1 MPPVDVEVLPPV
13 CNEGE
18 SQHSADIAGTSD
30 LGEVAFRK
38 MMKRR
43 WQLALAVVIVV
54 GLNLAFLLSFWN
66 RFLGPGVSGMFLEF
80 ASRLLSGKVPYR
92 DFYVVV
98 TPFYIFR
105 TAAIVKLFGPSIA
118 VLRLVDIGYRCAL
131 AAILVIWLSKVVR
144 IPYAALGALAAI
156 AVFSTD
162 PADPLI
168 SYHLE
173 ATFWALIG
181 AFLISYVKWEQ
192 RDSLRNISLICSS
205 GVCCSICFFT
215 KQTEGGGITLAL
227 FIVIAGLSI
236 RDLGLRA
243 AVLRL
248 LAFCTGWILPAG
260 GVLGWLASKGA
271 LRAFAIAI
279 FADGP
284 SAKGS
289 PGHLLARVFVDGA
302 GSWPGNAVYLLFAI
316 CTMCLVVQVVRKG
329 RAAPFSAAPA
339 MLPLTVIAAAGAAA
353 LLAGYAGGAFVLR
366 SSVLAYSLE
375 IWSILFGF
383 FGVFSLAIYYTL
395 ILTRRSMTEAERQR
409 WLLVMASFWI
419 CYTMSWSWVAWGP
432 MAFPSLGVVIAFM
445 LEDLLSRPRTSV
457 LRYSFAAAAVLL
469 LSVCEAGRVSCP
481 FSWDS
486 WTDDPIRNA
495 TASSR
500 QPALNGIYMSPEMA
514 AFVDRLT
521 SLIHDHSRANDS
533 VFIYSY
539 QPLWYVLAD
548 RWPPTYAQV
557 HFFDVAPDDLCRRD
571 AERIVKARPA
581 LIVDFVDDSELW
593 NEELFRAG
601 QRSGQRDL
609 HDQMYQLIHTSYRLE
624 AAIPMKESP
633 VPVRVFVLRS
643 EE

>member
-1 MPPVDVEVLPPV
+1 MPPLDVEVLPPV
-13 CNEGE
+13 CSEGE
-18 SQHSADIAGTSD
+18 SQHSADIVGTGD
-30 LGEVAFRK
+30 FGEIAFRK
-38 MMKRR
+38 RTKRR
-43 WQLALAVVIVV
+43 RQLALAVVIVV

-80 ASRLLSGKVPYR
+80 ASRLLSGKVPYK

-98 TPFYIFR
+98 TPFYIFK
-105 TAAIVKLFGPSIA
+105 TAAIVKLFGPSLA

-144 IPYAALGALAAI
+144 IPYASLGALAAV

-162 PADPLI
+162 SADPLI

-173 ATFWALIG
+173 ATFWATVG
-181 AFLISYVKWEQ
+181 AFLLSYVKWEQ
-192 RDSLRNISLICSS
+192 RKSLSNFSLICCS
-205 GVCCSICFFT
+205 GACCSVCFFT

-236 RDLGLRA
+236 RDLSLRPA
-243 AVLRL
+243 ISRI
-248 LAFCTGWILPAG
+248 LAFCTGWMLPAG
-260 GVLGWLASKGA
+260 AVLGWLASKGA

-289 PGHLLARVFVDGA
+289 PGHILTRVFLDGY
-302 GSWPGNAVYLLFAI
+302 GSWPGNAAYLLFAI
-316 CTMCLVVQVVRKG
+316 CIMFLVVRVVRKG
-329 RAAPFSAAPA
+329 CSVPPSAAPV
-339 MLPLTVIAAAGAAA
+339 MLQLAVIAAAGAAA
-353 LLAGYAGGAFVLR
+353 LLAGYAGGAFVPR
-366 SSVLAYSLE
+366 SFITADRLE
-375 IWSILFGF
+375 TWSIYFGF
-383 FGVFSLAIYYTL
+383 FGVSSLAVYYTL
-395 ILTRRSMTEAERQR
+395 ILTQRGMTEAERQR

-457 LRYSFAAAAVLL
+457 LRSSLAAAAVLL
-469 LSVCEAGRVSCP
+469 LSVCEAGRVSRP
-481 FSWDS
+481 FCWDS
-486 WTDDPIRNA
+486 WTDGPIRNA
-495 TASSR
+495 TATSR

-521 SLIHDHSRANDS
+521 SLIDDHSRVNDS

-557 HFFDVAPDDLCRRD
+557 HFFDVTPDDLCRRD
-571 AERIVKARPA
+571 AERIVKERPA
-581 LIVDFVDDSELW
+581 LIVDFVGDSELW
-593 NEELFRAG
+593 NQELFRAG

-609 HDQMYQLIHTSYRLE
+609 HDQMYRLIHTSYRLE
-624 AAIPMKESP
+624 AAISIKESP

-643 EE
+643 KE

>member
-1 MPPVDVEVLPPV
+1 MAVSYTHLDVY
-13 CNEGE
+13 
-18 SQHSADIAGTSD
+18 
-30 LGEVAFRK
+30 
-38 MMKRR
+38 KR
-43 WQLALAVVIVV
+43 Q
-54 GLNLAFLLSFWN
+54 
-66 RFLGPGVSGMFLEF
+66 
-80 ASRLLSGKVPYR
+80 
-92 DFYVVV
+92 
-98 TPFYIFR
+98 
-105 TAAIVKLFGPSIA
+105 GPSIA

-339 MLPLTVIAAAGAAA
+339 MLPLTVIAAAGRC
-353 LLAGYAGGAFVLR
+353 V
-366 SSVLAYSLE
+366 
-375 IWSILFGF
+375 
-383 FGVFSLAIYYTL
+383 
-395 ILTRRSMTEAERQR
+395 
-409 WLLVMASFWI
+409 
-419 CYTMSWSWVAWGP
+419 
-432 MAFPSLGVVIAFM
+432 
-445 LEDLLSRPRTSV
+445 
-457 LRYSFAAAAVLL
+457 
-469 LSVCEAGRVSCP
+469 
-481 FSWDS
+481 
-486 WTDDPIRNA
+486 
-495 TASSR
+495 
-500 QPALNGIYMSPEMA
+500 
-514 AFVDRLT
+514 
-521 SLIHDHSRANDS
+521 
-533 VFIYSY
+533 
-539 QPLWYVLAD
+539 
-548 RWPPTYAQV
+548 
-557 HFFDVAPDDLCRRD
+557 
-571 AERIVKARPA
+571 
-581 LIVDFVDDSELW
+581 
-593 NEELFRAG
+593 
-601 QRSGQRDL
+601 
-609 HDQMYQLIHTSYRLE
+609 
-624 AAIPMKESP
+624 
-633 VPVRVFVLRS
+633 
-643 EE
+643 